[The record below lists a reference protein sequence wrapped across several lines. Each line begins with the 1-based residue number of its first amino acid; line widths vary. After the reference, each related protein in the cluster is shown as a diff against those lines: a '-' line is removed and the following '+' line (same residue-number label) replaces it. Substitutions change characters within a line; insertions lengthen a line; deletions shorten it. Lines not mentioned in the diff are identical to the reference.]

1 MSNTVGNRFRL
12 TIFGQSHAAAV
23 EVPNSYMSDCIPMS
37 PGRMRPGSPN
47 QNQPKLIRVK
57 SSRIIGASLSCHFL
71 SSSLN
76 TFGSNTSKAFAPE
89 SMCQPK

>member
-1 MSNTVGNRFRL
+1 
-12 TIFGQSHAAAV
+12 
-23 EVPNSYMSDCIPMS
+23 MSDCIPMS

-57 SSRIIGASLSCHFL
+57 SSRIIGASLICHFL

-76 TFGSNTSKAFAPE
+76 TFGSHTSKAFAPE
-89 SMCQPK
+89 SMCQPKWPFAAPSAKSGSGTSFP